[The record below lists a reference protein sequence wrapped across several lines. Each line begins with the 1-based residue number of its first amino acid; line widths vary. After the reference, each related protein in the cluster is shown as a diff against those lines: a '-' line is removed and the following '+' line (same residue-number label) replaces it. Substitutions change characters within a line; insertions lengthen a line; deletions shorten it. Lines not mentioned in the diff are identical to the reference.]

1 MLSLMTLNV
10 FDCREK
16 LPEVEKIV
24 LVITKTKKG
33 VVSWNRA
40 YIDAQGFWHGS
51 GSMSCVIGWAEVPEA
66 AINIAAEFA
75 EDEKDNGYC
84 E

>member
-1 MLSLMTLNV
+1 MLSLITLCV
-10 FDCREK
+10 FDVREK
-16 LPEVEKIV
+16 LPEVDKIV
-24 LVITKTKKG
+24 LTITKTKKG

-40 YIDAQGFWHGS
+40 YRDTQGFWHGS
-51 GSMSCVIGWAEVPEA
+51 GSMSCVIGWAEVPEV

-75 EDEKDNGYC
+75 EKGAE

>member
-1 MLSLMTLNV
+1 MLALMTLEV

-16 LPEVEKIV
+16 LPKVDKIV

-40 YIDAQGFWHGS
+40 YRDKQGFWHGS
-51 GSMSCVIGWAEVPEA
+51 GSMSGVIGWAEVPKVT
-66 AINIAAEFA
+66 INIAADFA
-75 EDEKDNGYC
+75 EEGEEND
-84 E
+84 